1 MEQLLPR
8 PTGTDF
14 NTRNLANVRRKW
26 KQTMQLHLTAVMSFK
41 TKMGKYSVL
50 LFIIGK
56 KEEKYSMHGHE
67 IKKKK
72 MLQGK
77 QLIRMT
83 PQRHC

>member
-14 NTRNLANVRRKW
+14 NTRNLANVRKKW
-26 KQTMQLHLTAVMSFK
+26 KQTMQSHLTAVMSFK

-56 KEEKYSMHGHE
+56 KEEKYSIHDHG